1 MALIPGA
8 LACSLQL
15 SGVAGYSPPRQRRR
29 RQRRCGDRPGQTEI
43 PALAMP
49 LAPLRGWPGQW
60 VITARTS
67 RTAKGGRD
75 MTKLQSW
82 NDTEQIQSNRN
93 SNQRN
98 PRHADTGVD
107 LALA

>member
-29 RQRRCGDRPGQTEI
+29 RQRRCESDRPGQTEI

-49 LAPLRGWPGQW
+49 PAPLRG
-60 VITARTS
+60 
-67 RTAKGGRD
+67 
-75 MTKLQSW
+75 
-82 NDTEQIQSNRN
+82 
-93 SNQRN
+93 
-98 PRHADTGVD
+98 
-107 LALA
+107 

>member
-49 LAPLRGWPGQW
+49 LAPLRG
-60 VITARTS
+60 
-67 RTAKGGRD
+67 
-75 MTKLQSW
+75 
-82 NDTEQIQSNRN
+82 
-93 SNQRN
+93 
-98 PRHADTGVD
+98 
-107 LALA
+107 